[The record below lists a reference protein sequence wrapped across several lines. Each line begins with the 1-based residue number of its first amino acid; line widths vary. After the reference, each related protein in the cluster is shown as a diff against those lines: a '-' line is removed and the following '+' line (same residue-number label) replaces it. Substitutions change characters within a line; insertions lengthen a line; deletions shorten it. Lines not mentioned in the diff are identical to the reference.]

1 VPAEF
6 SIAIVSRAAHAAL
19 RFQLLARYLDTR
31 MRCRIGSSCRWL
43 FVLHLTTIRGRRE
56 SDTKAKRMAIIKQYR
71 IIEILLFST
80 TALFFLKYGAPVQQ
94 FLLFLSAI
102 VLYNYFMFSFNDF
115 MDKDKDSHDAE
126 KKTRNPFLNSQSR
139 QIATLLMAL
148 SGALLIL
155 LGLFKIHKIYVNV
168 LLFLIAFS
176 YSAGIR
182 AKNKPFLD
190 VIVHWAW
197 VAGTLVLGF
206 LFFDVPVTIRE
217 ATLVFQ
223 YLIVSTLIELS
234 QGIRD
239 YEVDKNTDENTT
251 VVYIGLSKTKTVYAL
266 FIFLF
271 ALATPLLVDTVYLKY
286 LSLLFLP
293 IYYFSRQDTYDQRAN
308 VINLMIGLSVF
319 TFIL

>member
-1 VPAEF
+1 
-6 SIAIVSRAAHAAL
+6 
-19 RFQLLARYLDTR
+19 
-31 MRCRIGSSCRWL
+31 
-43 FVLHLTTIRGRRE
+43 
-56 SDTKAKRMAIIKQYR
+56 MAIIKQYR

-190 VIVHWAW
+190 VIVHGAW